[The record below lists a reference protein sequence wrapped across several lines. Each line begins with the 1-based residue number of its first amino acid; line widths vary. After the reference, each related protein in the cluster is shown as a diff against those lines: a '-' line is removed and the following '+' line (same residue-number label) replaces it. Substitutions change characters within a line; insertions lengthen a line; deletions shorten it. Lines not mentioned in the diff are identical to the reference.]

1 MKINR
6 HILDNGLRL
15 VHSRDESTQMVALN
29 ILYNVGARDEHPEH
43 TGFAHL
49 FEHLMFGGSVNIPD
63 YDMPLQLA
71 GGENNA
77 WTNNDITNYYL
88 TVPRQNVETGFW
100 LESDRMLSLDFSERS
115 LEVQR
120 GVVME
125 EFKQRCLNQPY
136 GDVGHLLRPLAY
148 QKHPYQWP
156 TIGKDLSHV
165 ANATLEEVKAFFF
178 RFYAPNNAILAVTGN
193 ISFEEAVELTEKWFG
208 SVPRREVPV
217 RNLPQEPEQTEE
229 RRLTVERNVPLDSLF
244 MAYHMCDHRHP
255 DYYVFDIL
263 SDVLSNGR
271 SSRLN
276 QHLVQEKQLFSSI
289 DAYISGSVDA
299 GLFHIAGKPSAG
311 VSLEL
316 AEAAVRD
323 ELDRL
328 QQELVDGQ
336 ELEKV
341 KNKFESTQIF
351 GNINYLNEFS
361 RKQNSFSTNPFFI
374 SYSQQLWGGGK
385 LQRLENKIERAKN
398 EVAVKQYCSN
408 IAQIQQQALTLY
420 LSAIL
425 SKMDSEL
432 AIDIK
437 QSNDTLLHIA
447 EIKLRNGSITEYD
460 YKQMELQS
468 LNLQYMYENAVKH
481 YAESIQKLFTFL
493 GIENNAEIT
502 IPDFDLPL
510 TIDARLAIY
519 YVKKNNPISN
529 QQEIQQLEEEKN
541 LFSIK
546 LKNRFNGNI
555 SLNYGI
561 NQYAETL
568 ADAYRHGNTR
578 QSVIIEFQI
587 PIFQWGIN
595 KNNIR
600 IAKNNYDASRLRI
613 EKKIFEFENEVKE
626 KINAYDHSVK
636 LWLTASRAYALSK
649 EQYKMLTK
657 KFSLGKVSV
666 YELATA
672 QKERNDAMQRY
683 YSAIKDSYESF
694 FTLRNLALY
703 DFKKN
708 VELEKILFND

>member
-328 QQELVDGQ
+328 QQELVDEQ

-341 KNKFESTQIF
+341 KNRYESEQIF
-351 GNINYLNEFS
+351 NNLNYLNVA
-361 RKQNSFSTNPFFI
+361 TNLAYFELI
-374 SYSQQLWGGGK
+374 GKAEDMEKEVERYRSVTAMQL
-385 LQRLENKIERAKN
+385 R
-398 EVAVKQYCSN
+398 EVAQSAFRKENGVV
-408 IAQIQQQALTLY
+408 LY
-420 LSAIL
+420 YK
-425 SKMDSEL
+425 SK
-432 AIDIK
+432 
-437 QSNDTLLHIA
+437 
-447 EIKLRNGSITEYD
+447 
-460 YKQMELQS
+460 
-468 LNLQYMYENAVKH
+468 
-481 YAESIQKLFTFL
+481 
-493 GIENNAEIT
+493 
-502 IPDFDLPL
+502 
-510 TIDARLAIY
+510 
-519 YVKKNNPISN
+519 
-529 QQEIQQLEEEKN
+529 
-541 LFSIK
+541 
-546 LKNRFNGNI
+546 
-555 SLNYGI
+555 
-561 NQYAETL
+561 
-568 ADAYRHGNTR
+568 
-578 QSVIIEFQI
+578 
-587 PIFQWGIN
+587 
-595 KNNIR
+595 
-600 IAKNNYDASRLRI
+600 
-613 EKKIFEFENEVKE
+613 
-626 KINAYDHSVK
+626 
-636 LWLTASRAYALSK
+636 
-649 EQYKMLTK
+649 
-657 KFSLGKVSV
+657 
-666 YELATA
+666 
-672 QKERNDAMQRY
+672 
-683 YSAIKDSYESF
+683 
-694 FTLRNLALY
+694 
-703 DFKKN
+703 
-708 VELEKILFND
+708 